1 MKSKPNYFDQIW
13 QKSHTRWN
21 KLESDPEL
29 AAPWHQLFKQIQSP
43 RHVISE
49 LLQNADDVMATQASI
64 RIQDNY
70 FIFQHDGKDFL
81 EEDFASLC
89 RFGFSNKSKLH
100 TIGFRGIGFK
110 STFSLGER
118 VEVFS
123 PTLQVAFDKKRFT
136 EPIWLNSDENFNSLT
151 TIRVKFND
159 EKIADFVKDIIS
171 YWIENPDSL
180 LFFQNIKSLSLNGTI
195 ISKNVESE
203 GPVKNSWWVSLK
215 TGHAS
220 REVLIINSPFLEVS
234 EEIQQEVKEERND
247 PEFYVP
253 PLQINLILGLD
264 RQQIYE
270 VLPTNVELELPFS
283 INAPFIQDPAR
294 TGIKDPLTS
303 PMNAWLLK
311 SAGEFAARSFL
322 EWLSN
327 PNLSLKERAQAY
339 NLLPD
344 PEVDQNNTISAE
356 CSQQIV
362 NVFAQVVEGQDL
374 LLTSSGSLSNQ
385 AECLGLDSELLR
397 VWKSED
403 LISKFGNGHSFVLA
417 EQISDET
424 REKLEKWNL
433 ITRIPP
439 RQILEHLTQESAMPT
454 PGLEGLKQ
462 LWDYVKIHLDKI
474 PSYYEKNDILKRI
487 KIIPAWGRK
496 NLYSAEEVMIPSKKD
511 KQLTN
516 REFAF
521 LQRHLI
527 LMDEN
532 WYVHIQNLQKKQNE
546 LLPLDHRVLS
556 LFNELWL
563 KSATSLERVIREA
576 AKNIFSLS
584 DPSED
589 GLIIARIIARLDLQV
604 PDEFKYLCADGTWR
618 SFHEVVLVDVPES
631 KRLLPPFHPQHFV
644 SNLYEQGL
652 SGVDLSNWLR
662 WKNSGKSR
670 LHKFITPCQKEINI
684 YHREELERFYI
695 QRSGQSFCSFPL
707 KSNNFE
713 IEDWDFSDEV
723 WQYWQTLSETD
734 PQIWSDILRLIC
746 EDWKNDWDK
755 YTKVEVHQI
764 GYYNYHILDS
774 KQVLPA
780 WIMKL
785 REKPCVPDTY
795 SRFRFP
801 SELYI
806 RNQYTAALEKVEL
819 FVHPDF
825 DKPDFL
831 TLLRLLG
838 VREKPEDARKLIE
851 RLRALA
857 NSSKTPLAE
866 IFRIYDALEQVIPF
880 LPKEEKE
887 SVQKIF
893 SQEKLII
900 SEEKQ
905 WFSSNEIFQENPQQ
919 IPGLAIVLKDVASMN
934 LWGILGVVKQPTEQD
949 AINWLKGIRSGSK
962 LSEDDTK
969 RVTAILRRYPERVLI
984 ECEHWLNLL
993 GEWHPI
999 QKMEWSAENRNQPFS
1014 LFDWVR
1020 EKTADISMLINPV
1033 HFKEQ
1038 TNLQPLTNVL
1048 RFNVHEYRLKR
1059 ISSSTG
1065 WIKTL
1070 AENLL
1075 RIRNQKQTSD
1085 IQFQEK
1091 LDFANIHQQAGRM
1104 LETRMLFVQ
1113 PLEAT
1118 PYIDNQQAGYPEQ
1131 LKVLWDK
1138 FYLLVLDSP
1147 ENLHREMIS
1156 ALTLP
1161 FKDAIIQKTIADC
1174 IDRDE
1179 DWIQK
1184 YFQTYFILAESSEAC
1199 ASYPQD
1205 QHEMAG
1211 EERPESPSIP
1221 LVSQE
1226 SESKQDEIEKRG
1238 DSEPGEMDFQSDH
1251 ESTWQRQRQPTMKP
1265 EERFSLFICQEGFHW
1280 DAQDK
1285 LFKREDGH
1293 KILKETSIFPF
1304 VQYDPQGF
1312 AVRRYR
1318 LIEGDLEKGV
1328 IVPADVIELMRS
1340 GSDEFIL
1347 IIQQENNFKQY
1358 NWKRLSK
1365 LLKENRLTL
1374 QPSAYRLIK
1383 NA

>member
-1 MKSKPNYFDQIW
+1 MKSKPSYFEQIW
-13 QKSHTRWN
+13 QESHTRWN

-29 AAPWHQLFKQIQSP
+29 AAPWRQLFMQIQSP

-89 RFGFSNKSKLH
+89 RFGFSNKRKLH

-123 PTLQVAFDKKRFT
+123 PTLQVAFEKKRFT
-136 EPIWLNSDENFNSLT
+136 EPIWLDSDENFNSLT

-159 EKIADFVKDIIS
+159 EKVADFVRDNIS
-171 YWIENPDSL
+171 YWIDNPDSL
-180 LFFQNIKSLSLNGTI
+180 LFFQNIKSLFLNGTI
-195 ISKNVESE
+195 ISKSVKGK

-220 REVLIINSPFLEVS
+220 KEVLIINSPFLEVS

-311 SAGEFAARSFL
+311 SAGELAARSFL

-327 PNLSLKERAQAY
+327 PNLSLNERAKAY

-362 NVFAQVVEGQDL
+362 NAFAQFVEGQDL

-385 AECLGLDSELLR
+385 AECLGLDSELLK

-439 RQILEHLTQESAMPT
+439 RQILKHLTQEPAMPT
-454 PGLEGLKQ
+454 PGLEGLRQ
-462 LWDYVKIHLDKI
+462 LWHYVKIHLDQM
-474 PSYYEKNDILKRI
+474 SYFEKNDIPKRV
-487 KIIPAWGRK
+487 KIIPTRGRK
-496 NLYSAEEVMIPSKKD
+496 NLYSAEQVMIPSKKD
-511 KQLTN
+511 KQLTS

-521 LQRHLI
+521 LQRYLI

-532 WYVHIQNLQKKQNE
+532 WYAHIQNLQKQQNE
-546 LLPLDHRVLS
+546 LLPLDYHILG
-556 LFNELWL
+556 LFNELGL

-576 AKNIFSLS
+576 VKNIFSLS

-604 PDEFKYLCADGTWR
+604 PDDFKYLCADGTWR
-618 SFHEVVLVDVPES
+618 SFNEVVLVDAPES
-631 KRLLPPFHPQHFV
+631 ERLLLPSHRQHFV
-644 SNLYEQGL
+644 SNLYEEGL

-662 WKNSGKSR
+662 WRNSEKSR
-670 LHKFITPCQKEINI
+670 LHKFITPCQKETNI
-684 YHREELERFYI
+684 YHRGELERFYKQRGRQSPSLALITPKFKI
-695 QRSGQSFCSFPL
+695 Q
-707 KSNNFE
+707 
-713 IEDWDFSDEV
+713 DWDFSDEV
-723 WQYWQTLSETD
+723 WQHWQSLSETE
-734 PQIWSDILRLIC
+734 PQIWSDILRLIG
-746 EDWKNDWDK
+746 EDWKNGWDK
-755 YTKVEVHQI
+755 FTEIEVYQI
-764 GYYNYHILDS
+764 GYYKYHELDA
-774 KQVLPA
+774 QHVWPA
-780 WIMKL
+780 WVMKL

-795 SRFRFP
+795 SRFCFP

-806 RNQYTAALEKVEL
+806 RNQFTAALEKVEL

-825 DKPDFL
+825 DNPDFL

-857 NSSKTPLAE
+857 NSSETPLTE
-866 IFRIYDALEQVIPF
+866 IIRIYDALERVIAF
-880 LPKEEKE
+880 LAKEQQE

-893 SQEKLII
+893 SQEKLIL

-905 WFSSNEIFQENPQQ
+905 WYSSKEIFQENPQQ
-919 IPGLAIVLKDVASMN
+919 IPGLAIVQKDLAPMK
-934 LWGILGVVKQPTEQD
+934 LWSFLGVVKQPTEQD
-949 AINWLKGIRSGSK
+949 AINWIKSIRSGSK
-962 LSEDDTK
+962 LLGEDTK
-969 RVTAILRRYPERVLI
+969 RVTAILRRYPERVLF

-993 GEWHPI
+993 GEWYPI

-1020 EKTADISMLINPV
+1020 RKTADVSMLTNPGQ
-1033 HFKEQ
+1033 FLGQ
-1038 TNLQPLTNVL
+1038 TNLQSLTEVL
-1048 RFNVHEYRLKR
+1048 RFKVHEYRVKR

-1075 RIRNQKQTSD
+1075 RIRNQKQTSN

-1104 LETRMLFVQ
+1104 LKTRMLFVQ

-1131 LKVLWDK
+1131 SKVLWDE
-1138 FYLLVLDSP
+1138 FDLLVLDSP

-1179 DWIQK
+1179 DWIRK
-1184 YFQTYFILAESSEAC
+1184 YFQTYFILAENSEDFV
-1199 ASYPQD
+1199 SYSQD
-1205 QHEMAG
+1205 QHEVD
-1211 EERPESPSIP
+1211 EKERPEPRSI
-1221 LVSQE
+1221 SIASRQ
-1226 SESKQDEIEKRG
+1226 SEPRQDEIEEREE
-1238 DSEPGEMDFQSDH
+1238 SEPGEMDFQTEH
-1251 ESTWQRQRQPTMKP
+1251 ESDSQRQRQPTMKP
-1265 EERFSLFICQEGFHW
+1265 EERFSLFIRQEGFHW
-1280 DAQDK
+1280 HAQNK
-1285 LFKREDGH
+1285 SFKREDGTE
-1293 KILKETSIFPF
+1293 ILKETSIFPF

-1312 AVRRYR
+1312 AVRQFR
-1318 LIEGDLEKGV
+1318 LVEGDLEKGV
-1328 IVPADVIELMRS
+1328 IIPAEVIELMRS
-1340 GSDEFIL
+1340 GSNEYIL
-1347 IIQQENNFKQY
+1347 IIQQENIFVQY
-1358 NWKRLSK
+1358 NWTHLSK
-1365 LLKENRLTL
+1365 LLKENRLLL
-1374 QPSAYRLIK
+1374 QPSAYRLK
-1383 NA
+1383 KSA